1 MIYGE
6 IFPNPA
12 MFPRTS
18 KDSSHL
24 PGGTVAHA
32 FAMKFVGKMPLMF
45 LILIIV
51 TRNQNPLKNKEPM
64 PLVIGLALASI
75 VSVAAPSTEA
85 CLNPARDFGARLVAA
100 CFEYGKVA
108 LPGPDHEMCDY
119 IFEPTLGA
127 LTGVLLRDLL
137 IAPGLRRVLQRRQ

>member
-1 MIYGE
+1 
-6 IFPNPA
+6 
-12 MFPRTS
+12 MFPKTS

-32 FAMKFVGKMPLMF
+32 FAIKFVGTMLLMF
-45 LILIIV
+45 LILTIV
-51 TRNQNPLKNKEPM
+51 TRNQNPLKNKEPT

-75 VSVAAPSTEA
+75 VSVAAPSMEA

-100 CFEYGKVA
+100 CFEYGKVV
-108 LPGPDHEMCDY
+108 LPGPDHEMWVF

-127 LTGVLLRDLL
+127 LTGALLRDLL
-137 IAPGLRRVLQRRQ
+137 TAPGLRRILQRRQ